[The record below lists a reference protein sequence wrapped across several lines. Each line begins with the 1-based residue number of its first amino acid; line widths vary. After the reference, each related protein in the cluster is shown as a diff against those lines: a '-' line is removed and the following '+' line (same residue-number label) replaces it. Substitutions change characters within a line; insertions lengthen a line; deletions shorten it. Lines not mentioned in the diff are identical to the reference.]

1 MSISTVVLEG
11 ARRAATYAA
20 MLFSLNAVEPAAAQ
34 SAAAQPQVAAPLAVE
49 GSVSDSGLTLTAH
62 HFDVR
67 IADDEASVRT
77 LLLLRNDTAAAIS
90 TQYVLPYPA
99 RIVRGDDWAMLG
111 RDDIVTLCDET
122 DLSPVEAEQAETA
135 PGRLA
140 RRSDVIVVEPGE
152 QIALEVL
159 RRAPVV
165 ATDGVRRLQLRLPV
179 DRGAPWVPRFTAD
192 VLVEADRP
200 IVRLGS
206 PTHEAL
212 VDGVGSRTALLSVA
226 DGFVYRQEQLA
237 VEFEVEAAGRGA
249 PMAVLDDAPRARSR

>member
-1 MSISTVVLEG
+1 MSLSNVVLEG

-20 MLFSLNAVEPAAAQ
+20 MLFSLNAAEPAAAQ
-34 SAAAQPQVAAPLAVE
+34 STVAQPRTAAPLAVE

-90 TQYVLPYPA
+90 TQYILPYPA
-99 RIVRGDDWAMLG
+99 RVVRGDDWTVLG
-111 RDDIVTLCDET
+111 REDISTLCDET
-122 DLSPVEAEQAETA
+122 DLSPVAAEQAETA

-140 RRSDVIVVEPGE
+140 RRHDVIVVKSGQ
-152 QIALEVL
+152 QITLEVL
-159 RRAPVV
+159 RQVPVV
-165 ATDGVRRLQLRLPV
+165 ATDGVKRLQLRLPV

-192 VLVEADRP
+192 VRVEADRP
-200 IVRLGS
+200 IVRLES

-237 VEFEVEAAGRGA
+237 VEFELEGAGRSTPMAALDGA
-249 PMAVLDDAPRARSR
+249 PAARNR